1 MSKLDAIINILQIRE
16 NAPSEVT
23 THYHLERKCYL
34 SLDSDGKLYTWCD
47 VNNAWIETT
56 TPLNEEALVLN
67 FALLDKTGLCFAGA
81 HTCPRCHSDTHSHIM
96 IGRDG
101 SVVLNCLSCS
111 SSINVWSDIWEGIK
125 KGVKPYS
132 DVE

>member
-23 THYHLERKCYL
+23 THYHLTRKCYL
-34 SLDSDGKLYTWCD
+34 SLDGDGRLYMWCG
-47 VNNAWIETT
+47 VNNEWIETKT
-56 TPLNEEALVLN
+56 ALHEEALVLN
-67 FALLDKTGLCFAGA
+67 FALLDKTGFCFAGFHA
-81 HTCPRCHSDTHSHIM
+81 CSRCHTPTNSHVL

-101 SVVLNCLSCS
+101 QVVMSCFDCGRT
-111 SSINVWSDIWEGIK
+111 IPVWPEIWKGIK
-125 KGVKPYS
+125 KGVKSYS

>member
-34 SLDSDGKLYTWCD
+34 SLDSDGKLYVWCD
-47 VNNAWIETT
+47 TNNAWIETT
-56 TPLNEEALVLN
+56 TPLHEEALVLN
-67 FALLDKTGLCFAGA
+67 FALLDSTGFSFAGFHA
-81 HTCPRCHSDTHSHIM
+81 CSCCHTPTNSHVLIGSDGQVVMSCFDC
-96 IGRDG
+96 GRT
-101 SVVLNCLSCS
+101 
-111 SSINVWSDIWEGIK
+111 IPVWPEIWEGLK
-125 KGVKPYS
+125 KGVKSYS

>member
-16 NAPSEVT
+16 NVPSQVA

-34 SLDSDGKLYTWCD
+34 SLDRDGKLYAWCY

-56 TPLNEEALVLN
+56 ASLHEETLVLN
-67 FALLDKTGLCFAGA
+67 FALLDKTGFCFAGFHA
-81 HTCPRCHSDTHSHIM
+81 CPRCHSEIHSHIM

-101 SVVLNCLSCS
+101 CVVLNCLSCG

-125 KGVKPYS
+125 KGAKPYS